1 MKATVIEVFIDK
13 YTQQVYAVGDIV
25 DIADKDRLKDLTDR
39 KLVRVAEE
47 VAVKQKPAT
56 KRKKVSDNNA

>member
-13 YTQQVYAVGDIV
+13 YTQQVYKVGDIV

-39 KLVRVAEE
+39 KLVRVA
-47 VAVKQKPAT
+47 KY
-56 KRKKVSDNNA
+56 

>member
-13 YTQQVYAVGDIV
+13 YTQQVYKVGDIV

-47 VAVKQKPAT
+47 VAAKHKPAT